1 MHECNTC
8 SVRTVSDSSRRTCL
22 IFSKVILDCF
32 RISEL
37 CVDLYLMDILS
48 HDCITE
54 FCSSKILR
62 DFQLPPS
69 RSRSPLAK
77 EVPMA
82 RAQGHGNTPM
92 LLGCGY
98 LLPPALAWH
107 HPWKI
112 GTGSWRLRSS
122 SLVLS
127 LSGSLGTPGWCTS
140 STISAARSKDL
151 AAGETEKV
159 RTVASFPYEFWILC
173 LKLQLRVIFI
183 TALMGTQQ
191 MCTKHMQWHQQDG
204 GTGSR
209 TDRAA
214 SSMGV

>member
-82 RAQGHGNTPM
+82 RAQGHGNILCYWDVATSCLQLWRDIIPGK
-92 LLGCGY
+92 LELDPGGSGPVPVWVLGNPRLMYFIHNLCS
-98 LLPPALAWH
+98 
-107 HPWKI
+107 KI
-112 GTGSWRLRSS
+112 QGCCSWR
-122 SLVLS
+122 
-127 LSGSLGTPGWCTS
+127 
-140 STISAARSKDL
+140 D
-151 AAGETEKV
+151 
-159 RTVASFPYEFWILC
+159 
-173 LKLQLRVIFI
+173 
-183 TALMGTQQ
+183 
-191 MCTKHMQWHQQDG
+191 
-204 GTGSR
+204 
-209 TDRAA
+209 
-214 SSMGV
+214 